1 MRRRTIY
8 GILFLI
14 ILLSGAFI
22 CWYSCKN
29 CPNAPLAKADVFID
43 AAGLAHSFESNEQAA
58 DSLYLYKIVSVR
70 GVVERVMKRESGGY
84 EVVLGGKVDCN
95 LDTMYNC
102 RYLSLRNGDSVTL
115 RGTCAGRLL
124 NVILMQCIIEK

>member
-1 MRRRTIY
+1 M
-8 GILFLI
+8 
-14 ILLSGAFI
+14 
-22 CWYSCKN
+22 
-29 CPNAPLAKADVFID
+29 FID